1 MDKSLS
7 KLQETVK
14 DREAWRAAVHVVAK
28 SRTELSDWTTVWLSR
43 YRKTERKL
51 NCTQQALHICRSCI
65 WRCSW
70 WNPWMGRLQMLRPTV
85 LHHFTQG
92 TWAFM
97 DFGTN
102 RGVLKPPAT
111 PASRRSQSEKAMI
124 LTIGLSG
131 RGNYGDKDQRFLGAG
146 VRGRD
151 YQVEHWGSG
160 GQWKDSVSTSKSTE
174 LYVKKEP

>member
-1 MDKSLS
+1 MASLTQWTRVWANS
-7 KLQETVK
+7 KRQLRTGKPGVLQSMGSQRVGHNLASEQQYK
-14 DREAWRAAVHVVAK
+14 QQ
-28 SRTELSDWTTVWLSR
+28 LPR

-111 PASRRSQSEKAMI
+111 PISKRSQSEKAMI
-124 LTIGLSG
+124 LTVGLSG
-131 RGNYGDKDQRFLGAG
+131 KGNYGDSERSAIS
-146 VRGRD
+146 RG
-151 YQVEHWGSG
+151 WG
-160 GQWKDSVSTSKSTE
+160 
-174 LYVKKEP
+174 